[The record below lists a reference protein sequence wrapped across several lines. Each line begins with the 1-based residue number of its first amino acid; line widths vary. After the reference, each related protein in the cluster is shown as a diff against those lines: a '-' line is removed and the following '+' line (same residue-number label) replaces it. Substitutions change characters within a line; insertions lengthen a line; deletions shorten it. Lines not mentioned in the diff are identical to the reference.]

1 MVAHS
6 DINITGKAI
15 ETARQNYDGVI
26 GAYPNK
32 GYYEKPH
39 WRFIDD
45 MTPDDYLNEVKTWI
59 KDGAQIIGGCCG
71 IGVDEI
77 KAISILKN

>member
-15 ETARQNYDGVI
+15 KTAKENYGGIV

-39 WRFIDD
+39 WRFVDD
-45 MTPDDYLNEVKTWI
+45 MTPTGYLNEVKSWI
-59 KDGAQIIGGCCG
+59 KNGAQIIGGCCG